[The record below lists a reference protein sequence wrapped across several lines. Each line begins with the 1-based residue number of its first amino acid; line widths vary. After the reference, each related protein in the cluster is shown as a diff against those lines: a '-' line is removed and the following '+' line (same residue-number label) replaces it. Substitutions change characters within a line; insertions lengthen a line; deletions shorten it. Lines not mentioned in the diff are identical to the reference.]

1 MKNWIS
7 DMFSF
12 LTNRKKPQLK
22 MQRFEIEPKM
32 VNTDVYRVDMKSL
45 RKSRAVKKQIQ
56 AAQESFEREKATA

>member
-1 MKNWIS
+1 
-7 DMFSF
+7 
-12 LTNRKKPQLK
+12 